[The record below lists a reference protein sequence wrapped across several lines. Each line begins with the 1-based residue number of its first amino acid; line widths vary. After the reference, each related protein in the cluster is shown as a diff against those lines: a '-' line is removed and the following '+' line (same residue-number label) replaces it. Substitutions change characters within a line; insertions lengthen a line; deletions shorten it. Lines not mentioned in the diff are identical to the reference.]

1 MAVPLA
7 YNIRNLRVR
16 LFSTLMTVL
25 SVGLVVAVF
34 IGVMALARGLEEA
47 FEATGEPLNVVVLRQ
62 GSQVETSSAVRRD
75 ALQVIRYL
83 PGVATDADGKPL
95 VSPEVIVLLNLPK
108 RADGQGANVLVR
120 GLRTTGFALRPQVR
134 LVEGRAAR
142 PGLREVIVGRSIAER
157 FDNAGLGQTLRFGRS
172 HWTVVGIFEAGRT
185 AFGSE
190 IWADA
195 SELADDF
202 DRSDYSSVLLRA
214 DNAAALRAIEQRID
228 GDQRLHLKAQA
239 EPAYYA
245 EQTKNAGPIK
255 ILGGF
260 MAVLMAIGASFAIMN
275 TMYAS
280 VARRAREIGVL
291 RVLGF
296 QPGSILLSFLGE
308 SVILALLGGALGCL
322 LALPV
327 HGLTTGTMNFRT
339 FSDISFAFRITPELM
354 ARGVGFALAMGAV
367 GGFLPARLASRQP
380 MVETLREE

>member
-1 MAVPLA
+1 MPVPLA

-16 LFSTLMTVL
+16 VFSTVMTVF

-47 FEATGEPLNVVVLRQ
+47 FVATGDPLNVVVLRQ

-83 PGVATDADGKPL
+83 PGVAADAAGVPL

-120 GLRTTGFALRPQVR
+120 GLGATGFDLRPQVR
-134 LVEGRAAR
+134 LVQGRMAR
-142 PGLREVIVGRSIAER
+142 LGLREVIVGRSIAER
-157 FDNAGLGQTLRFGRS
+157 FQDAGLGERLRFGRS
-172 HWTVVGIFEAGRT
+172 RWTVVGIFEAGRT

-190 IWADA
+190 IWTDA
-195 SELADDF
+195 TELADDF
-202 DRSDYSSVLLRA
+202 DRADYSAVLLRA
-214 DNAAALRAIEQRID
+214 ESPLALRAIARRID
-228 GDQRLHLKAQA
+228 SDQRLHLKAQA
-239 EPAYYA
+239 EPEYYA
-245 EQTKNAGPIK
+245 EQTKTAGPIK
-255 ILGGF
+255 VLGGF
-260 MAVLMAIGASFAIMN
+260 MAILMAIGASFAVMN
-275 TMYAS
+275 TMYAA
-280 VARRAREIGVL
+280 VARRSREIGVL

-308 SVILALLGGALGCL
+308 SVLLALLGGLVGCL
-322 LALPV
+322 LALPI

-339 FSDISFAFRITPELM
+339 FSDISFAFRITPDLLLN
-354 ARGVGFALAMGAV
+354 GLGFSLAMGAL

-380 MVETLREE
+380 MVETLRET

>member
-47 FEATGEPLNVVVLRQ
+47 FEATGEPLNMVVLRQ

-75 ALQVIRYL
+75 ALQAIQYL
-83 PGVATDADGKPL
+83 PGVATDADGTPL

-108 RADGQGANVLVR
+108 RGGGQGANVLVR
-120 GLRTTGFALRPQVR
+120 GVRAKGFALRPKVR
-134 LVEGRAAR
+134 IVEGRTAR
-142 PGLREVIVGRSIAER
+142 PGLREIIVGRSVAER
-157 FDNAGLGQTLRFGRS
+157 FENAGLGQRLRFGRS
-172 HWTVVGIFEAGRT
+172 HWTVVGIFDAGRT

-190 IWADA
+190 IWADT

-202 DRSDYSSVLLRA
+202 DRADYSSVLLRA
-214 DNAAALRAIEQRID
+214 ESAAAVRAVERRVD
-228 GDQRLHLKAQA
+228 SDQRLRLKAQA
-239 EPAYYA
+239 EQEYYA

-255 ILGGF
+255 ILGSF
-260 MAVLMAIGASFAIMN
+260 MAVLMSIGASFAVMN
-275 TMYAS
+275 TMYAA

-296 QPGSILLSFLGE
+296 QPTNILLSFLAE
-308 SVILALLGGALGCL
+308 SVLLAMLGGLLGCL
-322 LALPV
+322 LALPI

-339 FSDISFAFRITPELM
+339 FSDISFAFRITPDLM
-354 ARGVGFALAMGAV
+354 ALGLGFALLVGAV
-367 GGFLPARLASRQP
+367 GGFLPARLAARQP
-380 MVETLREE
+380 MVEALREA

>member
-7 YNIRNLRVR
+7 YNLRNLRVR

-75 ALQVIRYL
+75 ALQVIQYL
-83 PGVATDADGKPL
+83 PGVALDADGTPL

-120 GLRTTGFALRPQVR
+120 GLRAKGFALRPQVR

-142 PGLREVIVGRSIAER
+142 PGLREVIVGRAIAER
-157 FDNAGLGQTLRFGRS
+157 FESAGLGHTLRFGRS
-172 HWTVVGIFEAGRT
+172 HWTVVGLFEAGRT

-190 IWADA
+190 IWADT

-202 DRSDYSSVLLRA
+202 DRADYSSVLLRA
-214 DNAAALRAIEQRID
+214 ESPVALRAIERTID
-228 GDQRLHLKAQA
+228 SDQRLHLKAQA
-239 EPAYYA
+239 EPEYYA

-255 ILGGF
+255 ILGSF
-260 MAVLMAIGASFAIMN
+260 MAVLMAIGASFAVMN
-275 TMYAS
+275 TMYTS

-308 SVILALLGGALGCL
+308 SVLLALLGGVLGCL

-339 FSDISFAFRITPELM
+339 FSDISFAFRITPDLL
-354 ARGVGFALAMGAV
+354 ARGLGFALLMGAI

>member
-75 ALQVIRYL
+75 ALQVIQYL
-83 PGVATDADGKPL
+83 PGVATDADGTPL

-120 GLRTTGFALRPQVR
+120 GLRATGFALRPQVR

-142 PGLREVIVGRSIAER
+142 PGLREVIVGRSVAER
-157 FDNAGLGQTLRFGRS
+157 YRNAGLGEALRFGRS
-172 HWTVVGIFEAGRT
+172 RWTVVGIFEAGRT

-202 DRSDYSSVLLRA
+202 DRADYSSVLLRA
-214 DNAAALRAIEQRID
+214 ENPLARRTIERRID
-228 GDQRLHLKAQA
+228 SDQRLHLKAQA
-239 EPAYYA
+239 EPDYYA
-245 EQTKNAGPIK
+245 EQTKTAGPIK
-255 ILGGF
+255 ILGSF
-260 MAVLMAIGASFAIMN
+260 MAVLMAIGASFAVMN
-275 TMYAS
+275 TMYAAVS
-280 VARRAREIGVL
+280 RRAREIGVL

-296 QPGSILLSFLGE
+296 QPGSILLSFLAE
-308 SVILALLGGALGCL
+308 SVLLAILGGLLGCL
-322 LALPV
+322 LALPI

-339 FSDISFAFRITPELM
+339 FSDISFAFRITPDLM
-354 ARGVGFALAMGAV
+354 MRGLGFALLMGAL

-380 MVETLREE
+380 MVETLREG

>member
-75 ALQVIRYL
+75 ALQVIQYL
-83 PGVATDADGKPL
+83 PGVALDADGTPL

-120 GLRTTGFALRPQVR
+120 GLRAKGFALRPPVR

-142 PGLREVIVGRSIAER
+142 PGLREVIVGRAIAER
-157 FDNAGLGQTLRFGRS
+157 FENAGLGQTLRFGRS
-172 HWTVVGIFEAGRT
+172 HWTVVGLFEAGRT

-190 IWADA
+190 IWADT

-202 DRSDYSSVLLRA
+202 DRADYSSVLLRA
-214 DNAAALRAIEQRID
+214 ENPAALRAIERRID
-228 GDQRLHLKAQA
+228 SDQRLHLKAQA

-255 ILGGF
+255 ILGSF
-260 MAVLMAIGASFAIMN
+260 MAVLMAIGASFAVMN

-296 QPGSILLSFLGE
+296 QPGSILVSFLGE
-308 SVILALLGGALGCL
+308 SVLLALLGGVLGCL
-322 LALPV
+322 LALPI

-339 FSDISFAFRITPELM
+339 FSDISFAFRITPDLM
-354 ARGVGFALAMGAV
+354 ARGLGFALLMGAV

>member
-62 GSQVETSSAVRRD
+62 GSQVETSSAIRRD
-75 ALQVIRYL
+75 ALQVIQYL
-83 PGVATDADGKPL
+83 PGVAADADGAPL

-120 GLRTTGFALRPQVR
+120 GLRAKGFGLRPQVR
-134 LVEGRAAR
+134 LVQGRPAR
-142 PGLREVIVGRSIAER
+142 PGLREVIVGRSIAGR
-157 FDNAGLGQTLRFGRS
+157 FRNAGLGETLRFGRS
-172 HWTVVGIFEAGRT
+172 HWRVVGIFEAGRT

-202 DRSDYSSVLLRA
+202 DRADYSSVLLRA
-214 DNAAALRAIEQRID
+214 ETPAALRAIERRI
-228 GDQRLHLKAQA
+228 GSDQRLHLKAQA
-239 EPAYYA
+239 EAEYYA
-245 EQTKNAGPIK
+245 EQTKTAGPIK
-255 ILGGF
+255 VLGSF
-260 MAVLMAIGASFAIMN
+260 MATLMAIGASFAVMN
-275 TMYAS
+275 TMYAAVS
-280 VARRAREIGVL
+280 RRAREIGVL

-296 QPGSILLSFLGE
+296 QPASILLSFLAE
-308 SVILALLGGALGCL
+308 SVVLAGLGGLLGCL
-322 LALPV
+322 LALPI

-339 FSDISFAFRITPELM
+339 FSDISFAFRITPDLM
-354 ARGVGFALAMGAV
+354 AHGVGFALLMGAV

-380 MVETLREE
+380 MVETLREW

>member
-16 LFSTLMTVL
+16 LFSTLMTVV

-75 ALQVIRYL
+75 ALQVIQYL
-83 PGVATDADGKPL
+83 PGVATDAAGTPL

-108 RADGQGANVLVR
+108 HADGRGANVLVR
-120 GLRTTGFALRPQVR
+120 GLRATGFALRPQVR
-134 LVEGRAAR
+134 LAAGRAAR
-142 PGLREVIVGRSIAER
+142 PGLREVVVGRSVTER
-157 FDNAGLGQTLRFGRS
+157 FENAGLGQTLRFGRS
-172 HWTVVGIFEAGRT
+172 SWTVVGVFEAGRT

-202 DRSDYSSVLLRA
+202 DRTDYSSVLLRA
-214 DNAAALRAIEQRID
+214 DSAAALRAIEQRID

-260 MAVLMAIGASFAIMN
+260 MAILMAIGASFAVMN

-296 QPGSILLSFLGE
+296 QPGSILLSFMGE
-308 SVILALLGGALGCL
+308 SVILAFLGGLLGCL
-322 LALPV
+322 LALPI

-354 ARGVGFALAMGAV
+354 ARGVGFALAMGAA

>member
-1 MAVPLA
+1 MPVPLA

-16 LFSTLMTVL
+16 VFSTVMTVF

-47 FEATGEPLNVVVLRQ
+47 FVATGDPLNVVVLRQ

-83 PGVATDADGKPL
+83 PGVAADAAGVPL

-120 GLRTTGFALRPQVR
+120 GLGATGFELRPQVR
-134 LVEGRAAR
+134 LVQGRMAR
-142 PGLREVIVGRSIAER
+142 LGLREVIVGRSIAER
-157 FDNAGLGQTLRFGRS
+157 FQDAGLGERLRFGRS
-172 HWTVVGIFEAGRT
+172 RWTVVGIFEAGRT

-190 IWADA
+190 IWTDA
-195 SELADDF
+195 TELADDF
-202 DRSDYSSVLLRA
+202 DRADYSAVLLRA
-214 DNAAALRAIEQRID
+214 ESPLALRAIARRID
-228 GDQRLHLKAQA
+228 SDQRLHLKAQA
-239 EPAYYA
+239 EPEYYA
-245 EQTKNAGPIK
+245 EQTKTAGPIK
-255 ILGGF
+255 VLGGF
-260 MAVLMAIGASFAIMN
+260 MAILMAIGASFAVMN
-275 TMYAS
+275 TMYAA
-280 VARRAREIGVL
+280 VARRSREIGVL

-308 SVILALLGGALGCL
+308 SVLLALLGGLVGCL
-322 LALPV
+322 LALPI

-339 FSDISFAFRITPELM
+339 FSDISFAFRITPDLLLN
-354 ARGVGFALAMGAV
+354 GLGFSLAMGAL

-380 MVETLREE
+380 MVETLREG

>member
-1 MAVPLA
+1 MPVPLA

-16 LFSTLMTVL
+16 AFSTVMTVF

-47 FEATGEPLNVVVLRQ
+47 FVATGDPLNLVVLRQ

-83 PGVATDADGKPL
+83 PGVATDAAGGPL

-120 GLRTTGFALRPQVR
+120 GLRATGFELRPQVR
-134 LVEGRAAR
+134 LIQGRMAR
-142 PGLREVIVGRSIAER
+142 LGLREVIVGRSIAER
-157 FDNAGLGQTLRFGRS
+157 FQNAGLGERLRFGRS

-190 IWADA
+190 IWTDA
-195 SELADDF
+195 TELADDF
-202 DRSDYSSVLLRA
+202 DRADYSAALLRA
-214 DNAAALRAIEQRID
+214 ESPLALRAIARRID
-228 GDQRLHLKAQA
+228 SDQRLHLKAQA
-239 EPAYYA
+239 EPEYYA
-245 EQTKNAGPIK
+245 EQTKTAGPIK
-255 ILGGF
+255 VLGSF
-260 MAVLMAIGASFAIMN
+260 MAILMAIGASFAVMN
-275 TMYAS
+275 TMYAA
-280 VARRAREIGVL
+280 VARRSREIGVL

-296 QPGSILLSFLGE
+296 QPASILLSFLGE
-308 SVILALLGGALGCL
+308 SVLLALLGGLVGCL
-322 LALPV
+322 LALPI

-339 FSDISFAFRITPELM
+339 FSDISFAFRITPDLLLT
-354 ARGVGFALAMGAV
+354 GLGFSLAMGAL

-380 MVETLREE
+380 MVETLREG

>member
-202 DRSDYSSVLLRA
+202 DRADYSSVLLRA

-308 SVILALLGGALGCL
+308 SVILAGLGGALGCL

>member
-16 LFSTLMTVL
+16 LFGTVMTVL

-47 FEATGEPLNVVVLRQ
+47 LETTGEPLNVVVLRQ
-62 GSQVETSSAVRRD
+62 GSQVETSSAVGRD
-75 ALQVIRYL
+75 ALQVIQYL
-83 PGVATDADGKPL
+83 PGVATDAAGAPL

-108 RADGQGANVLVR
+108 RSDGQGAHVLVR
-120 GLRTTGFALRPQVR
+120 GLHAKGFELRPKVR
-134 LVEGRAAR
+134 LVQGRTPR

-157 FDNAGLGQTLRFGRS
+157 FQNAGPGETLRFGRS
-172 HWTVVGIFEAGRT
+172 HWKVVGVFDAGRT

-190 IWADA
+190 IWADV

-202 DRSDYSSVLLRA
+202 DRVNYSSVLLRA
-214 DNAAALRAIEQRID
+214 ESPAALRALEQRID
-228 GDQRLHLKAQA
+228 GDRRLHLKAQA

-245 EQTKNAGPIK
+245 EQTKTAGPIK
-255 ILGGF
+255 ILGSF
-260 MAVLMAIGASFAIMN
+260 MAILMAIGASFAVMN
-275 TMYAS
+275 TMYAA

-296 QPGSILLSFLGE
+296 QPGNILLSFLGE
-308 SVILALLGGALGCL
+308 SVLLATLGGLLGCL
-322 LALPV
+322 LALPI

-339 FSDISFAFRITPELM
+339 FSDLSFAFRITPDLM
-354 ARGVGFALAMGAV
+354 AQGMGFALVMGAV

-380 MVETLREE
+380 MVETLREG

>member
-16 LFSTLMTVL
+16 LFSTLMTVV

-75 ALQVIRYL
+75 ALQVIQYL
-83 PGVATDADGKPL
+83 PGVATDAAGTPL

-108 RADGQGANVLVR
+108 RADGRGANVLVR
-120 GLRTTGFALRPQVR
+120 GLRATGFALRPQVR
-134 LVEGRAAR
+134 LAAGRAAR
-142 PGLREVIVGRSIAER
+142 PGLREVVVGRSVTER
-157 FDNAGLGQTLRFGRS
+157 FENAGLGQTLRFGRS
-172 HWTVVGIFEAGRT
+172 SWTVVGVFEAGRT

-202 DRSDYSSVLLRA
+202 DRTDYSSVLLRA
-214 DNAAALRAIEQRID
+214 DSAAALRAIEQRID
-228 GDQRLHLKAQA
+228 GDQRLHLKAQS

-260 MAVLMAIGASFAIMN
+260 MAILMAIGASFAVMN

-308 SVILALLGGALGCL
+308 SVILAFLGGLLGCL
-322 LALPV
+322 LALPI

-354 ARGVGFALAMGAV
+354 ARGVGFALAMGAA